1 MEDFGCDT
9 PEFVLIFRTQV
20 FVINLHFSSSSKF
33 EFFCKYCRIRTCDQL
48 VKIFSSNY
56 SRFGKLR
63 GLSIST
69 QDH

>member
-33 EFFCKYCRIRTCDQL
+33 EFFANIVGSELATNL
-48 VKIFSSNY
+48 
-56 SRFGKLR
+56 
-63 GLSIST
+63 
-69 QDH
+69 